1 MKEVRVIVAANPGK
15 LRPLVLDDFS
25 RFKEKVIMINTLK
38 SLVAQADK
46 GSLKAIIE
54 KEGTKMTVKSLRRA
68 LETLVDQAIKRVTL

>member
-1 MKEVRVIVAANPGK
+1 
-15 LRPLVLDDFS
+15 
-25 RFKEKVIMINTLK
+25 MINTLK
-38 SLVAQADK
+38 NLVAQVDK